1 MSDLIKEIRELQ
13 DRHTSL
19 RKRVRAGLPDRLADE
34 LRELLAVTSALGWFN
49 AINQAEQFALT
60 HVDLG
65 NGRTADETPKAQA
78 MEDRREQAAKRA
90 AGEFSG

>member
-1 MSDLIKEIRELQ
+1 MSQLIQEIKELQ

-19 RKRVRAGLPDRLADE
+19 RRRVRAGLPDRLADE
-34 LRELLAVTSALGWFN
+34 LTELLAVTSALGWFN
-49 AINQAEQFALT
+49 AVNQAEQFALT

-65 NGRTADETPKAQA
+65 NGRTADETPKDRA
-78 MEDRREQAAKRA
+78 MADQAAKRA

>member
-1 MSDLIKEIRELQ
+1 MSQLTNELKELQ
-13 DRHTSL
+13 DRHSSL
-19 RKRVRAGLPDRLADE
+19 RRRVRAGLPDRLADE
-34 LRELLAVTSALGWFN
+34 FKELLTVTSALGWFN
-49 AINQAEQFALT
+49 AVNNAEQFALI